1 MSERAFFENPAWLLV
16 GFELL
21 KEHAGYPR
29 DYLLRRLKENGALKK
44 KMATDA
50 DAMVDGWASY
60 WRWWGDGD
68 CERLLVRA
76 QREGIRSYAGRVA
89 RLQATFAEAARSRQ
103 G

>member
-60 WRWWGDGD
+60 WRWWG
-68 CERLLVRA
+68 
-76 QREGIRSYAGRVA
+76 EGIRSYAGRVA

>member
-1 MSERAFFENPAWLLV
+1 MPTYDERFARQYRYEHLEE
-16 GFELL
+16 GE
-21 KEHAGYPR
+21 EHAGYPR

-76 QREGIRSYAGRVA
+76 QREGIQSYAGRVA

>member
-1 MSERAFFENPAWLLV
+1 M

-50 DAMVDGWASY
+50 DAMVDGW
-60 WRWWGDGD
+60 GDGD

-89 RLQATFAEAARSRQ
+89 RLQATFAEPARSRQ